1 MTVIDFV
8 FGVVT
13 VVVGIA
19 VDSDVVIVT
28 KCDCETLDR
37 LSIVVV

>member
-19 VDSDVVIVT
+19 VDSDVVVT
-28 KCDCETLDR
+28 KCDWETLDR